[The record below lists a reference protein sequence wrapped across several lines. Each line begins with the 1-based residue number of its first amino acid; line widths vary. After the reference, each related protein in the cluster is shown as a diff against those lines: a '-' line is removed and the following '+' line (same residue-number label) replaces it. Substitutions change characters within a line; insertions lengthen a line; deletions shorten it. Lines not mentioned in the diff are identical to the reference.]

1 MSRSLLLLL
10 LFAYIGFA
18 ASLLI
23 RGSDLLVYPLI
34 EGPYVPLGNVLTWL
48 MFIAFPLAILQLG
61 PPKGPG
67 RKIQDKIWTIMRG
80 ALILN
85 LILAFSWLPLSRI
98 VSGNWSTSFRG
109 GSDAAEYW
117 WAFTYGLPILS
128 LVMGTLLLIWRGYA
142 GLTRTLD
149 SGADRSAP

>member
-1 MSRSLLLLL
+1 MPRYLFSLL

-34 EGPYVPLGNVLTWL
+34 EEPYVPLGNVLTWL

-61 PPKGPG
+61 PPKGRD
-67 RKIQDKIWTIMRG
+67 RKIQDRVWKIMRE

-109 GSDAAEYW
+109 GSDAGKYW
-117 WAFTYGLPILS
+117 WAFTYGLPLLS
-128 LVMGTLLLIWRGYA
+128 LDIGTLLLIWKGYA
-142 GLTRTLD
+142 GLAQTPD
-149 SGADRSAP
+149 SGTDQSAP